1 MSERPRPIAYVGAIV
16 LLLVAASPVFFAT
29 PEDGGTYTTS
39 FKIGRA
45 IGSMVFGLVVGYFL
59 WWLYRRSSEQQLAK
73 WSPWVFVIAAG
84 AALLT
89 QV

>member
-1 MSERPRPIAYVGAIV
+1 MSDKPHPLAYVGAV
-16 LLLVAASPVFFAT
+16 ALLAVAAWPDLIST
-29 PEDGGTYTTS
+29 TENGDTYTTT

-45 IGSMVFGLVVGYFL
+45 LGSMVFGIVVGYFL
-59 WWLYRRSSEQQLAK
+59 WWLYRRSSDQPLAK

-89 QV
+89 QF